1 MECPPHLSL
10 PAPFSVAYCVSRRL
24 RLQELSG
31 VFSGH
36 LGLKDFLVLVTPPTP
51 KTSKGGFLKLFSD
64 RVQGSVVGIPGFSA
78 FLSFFV
84 EVSIVIY
91 YTY

>member
-31 VFSGH
+31 VFSDH
-36 LGLKDFLVLVTPPTP
+36 LGFKDFLVLVTPPTP
-51 KTSKGGFLKLFSD
+51 KTSEGGFLKLFSD
-64 RVQGSVVGIPGFSA
+64 RAQGSVVEIPESENFLGF
-78 FLSFFV
+78 LR
-84 EVSIVIY
+84 Y
-91 YTY
+91 

>member
-31 VFSGH
+31 GFSDH
-36 LGLKDFLVLVTPPTP
+36 LGLKKDFLVLVTSPTP
-51 KTSKGGFLKLFSD
+51 KTSEGGFLKLFSD
-64 RVQGSVVGIPGFSA
+64 RAQGSVVGIPESENFLGF
-78 FLSFFV
+78 LH
-84 EVSIVIY
+84 Y
-91 YTY
+91 